1 MIIARETGVG
11 GWSNAWLELITF
23 ITFIIRHVK
32 RIDSIKTKEE
42 SFARSTL
49 RLKVSICSADWLGMA
64 MQIAHW
70 PIALEHPP
78 IGVKQVRE
86 SAKLSSNQVDV
97 LAKMLAKM

>member
-1 MIIARETGVG
+1 
-11 GWSNAWLELITF
+11 
-23 ITFIIRHVK
+23 
-32 RIDSIKTKEE
+32 
-42 SFARSTL
+42 
-49 RLKVSICSADWLGMA
+49 MA

-97 LAKMLAKM
+97 LAEMLAKM